1 MSMKS
6 KNKSV
11 KKKLEKKFT
20 SNNNGKIEDKEYFN
34 KIFKIFLVTR
44 IVLVIF
50 LVLSEVVL
58 SNSDISKYKH
68 VFELFD
74 NEHYLNIAKYGYK
87 KEFQYAFFPLT
98 PLLIRYFGK
107 FVFLIVNQVC
117 VFLSGYL
124 LYLITSKFYK
134 NEKNYYPALFYFI
147 SPIAIFT
154 VMFYSEALFIF
165 FTLLA
170 YYLYKSK
177 KSYLALGITLGL
189 SVLTRSLGSMLFFAI
204 FIFMFIDFIKKREN
218 FKNILITY
226 VPATIISCLY
236 PIFLY
241 IRTGDLLYFS
251 TVQYE
256 YWARISTNIFRII
269 FDVAKVTF
277 GNGFSIHVIDFFI
290 VFGLMAYIF
299 WYIFK
304 HRKNKEYYDIFVYM
318 IFSLIA
324 ICSTIRCKSDA
335 IASFYRYIFGC
346 FPIYFMLKKNY
357 LTFIFMIL
365 LSVFIT
371 YLFLLGFY
379 FF

>member
-1 MSMKS
+1 MKENYNNVKIKIS
-6 KNKSV
+6 KKNNFDI
-11 KKKLEKKFT
+11 KKD
-20 SNNNGKIEDKEYFN
+20 DKEYFK
-34 KIFKIFLVTR
+34 KILKIFLITR
-44 IVLVIF
+44 IILVIF

-58 SNSDISKYKH
+58 SNTDISKYKH

-74 NEHYLNIAKYGYK
+74 NEHYLNIAKYGYE

-98 PLLIRYFGK
+98 PLMIRYLGK
-107 FVFLIVNQVC
+107 FGFLLINQVC

-124 LYLITSKFYK
+124 LYLIVSKFYDK
-134 NEKNYYPALFYFI
+134 EKSYYPALFYFI

-154 VMFYSEALFIF
+154 VMFYSEGLFIF

-170 YYLYKSK
+170 YYLYKNRK
-177 KSYLALGITLGL
+177 NYLALGITLGL

-204 FIFMFIDFIKKREN
+204 FIFMFIDFVRKKEK

-226 VPATIISCLY
+226 IPATIISCLY

-241 IRTGDLLYFS
+241 LRTGDLLYFS
-251 TVQYE
+251 SVQYD

-277 GNGFSIHVIDFFI
+277 VGDFSIHVIDFFI
-290 VFGLMAYIF
+290 VFGLMCYIF

-304 HRKNKEYYDIFVYM
+304 HRKNKECYDIFVYM

-324 ICSTIRCKSDA
+324 ICSTIRTRNDA

-346 FPIYFMLKKNY
+346 FPIYFMFKKNY
-357 LTFIFMIL
+357 LSFIFMIL

-371 YLFLLGFY
+371 YLFLVGFY